1 MKRGIFASVLSVS
14 SRSNPSTVSPVIRV
28 AARHVPCHPHRVRII
43 AGTAGRLA
51 IKVPKAVTRPT
62 TDFVR
67 QAIFSI
73 LGPAVEGTTVLDLF
87 AGSGA
92 IGLEALS
99 RGAASCVFVD
109 EHRQAESVIRENLE
123 KSKLQGGRVVR
134 ADVHGWLTRDAA
146 RYDLIFADPPYS
158 KYPGERDHLKELL
171 ANPALPQRLAEGGWF
186 VAECATTSRSPE
198 GPGFTLQDRREY
210 GGSAIL
216 LYAAAPAS

>member
-1 MKRGIFASVLSVS
+1 
-14 SRSNPSTVSPVIRV
+14 
-28 AARHVPCHPHRVRII
+28 VRII

-67 QAIFSI
+67 QAIFPI
-73 LGPAVEGTTVLDLF
+73 LGPAVEGTAVLDLF

-109 EHRQAESVIRENLE
+109 EHRQAETVIRENLE
-123 KSKLQGGRVVR
+123 KAKLQGGRVAR
-134 ADVHGWLTRDAA
+134 ADVHAWLARDVG
-146 RYDLIFADPPYS
+146 RYDLIFADPPYA
-158 KYPGERDHLKELL
+158 KYPGDRDHLKELL
-171 ANPALPQRLAEGGWF
+171 ANPALPQRLAEGGWL
-186 VAECATTSRSPE
+186 VAECAISSRSPE
-198 GPGFTLQDRREY
+198 GPGWTLQDRREY

-216 LYAAAPAS
+216 LYAAAAAS

>member
-1 MKRGIFASVLSVS
+1 
-14 SRSNPSTVSPVIRV
+14 
-28 AARHVPCHPHRVRII
+28 VRII

-51 IKVPKAVTRPT
+51 IKVPKAVARPT

-73 LGPAVEGTTVLDLF
+73 LGPAVEGTAVLDLF

-123 KSKLQGGRVVR
+123 KAKLQGGRIVR
-134 ADVHGWLTRDAA
+134 ADVHAWLTRDLGK
-146 RYDLIFADPPYS
+146 YDLIFADPPYA
-158 KYPGERDHLKELL
+158 KYPGDRDHVKELL
-171 ANPALPQRLAEGGWF
+171 AHPALPARLAGGGWF
-186 VAECATTSRSPE
+186 IAECPASGRSPE
-198 GPGFTLQDRREY
+198 GAGWILRDRREY

-216 LYAAAPAS
+216 LYAAAEPS

>member
-1 MKRGIFASVLSVS
+1 M
-14 SRSNPSTVSPVIRV
+14 
-28 AARHVPCHPHRVRII
+28 RII

-51 IKVPKAVTRPT
+51 IKVPKAVARPT

-73 LGPAVEGTTVLDLF
+73 LGPKVDGAAVLDLF

-92 IGLEALS
+92 LGLEALS

-123 KSKLQGGRVVR
+123 KSKLQGGRVLR
-134 ADVHGWLTRDAA
+134 ADVHTWLARDTGS
-146 RYDLIFADPPYS
+146 YDLIFADPPYS
-158 KYPGERDHLKELL
+158 KYPGERDHLKELM
-171 ANPALPQRLAEGGWF
+171 AKPALRERLADGGWF
-186 VAECATTSRSPE
+186 IAECATSSRSPE
-198 GPGFTLQDRREY
+198 AEGWTLEDRREY

-216 LYAAAPAS
+216 LYAPATAS